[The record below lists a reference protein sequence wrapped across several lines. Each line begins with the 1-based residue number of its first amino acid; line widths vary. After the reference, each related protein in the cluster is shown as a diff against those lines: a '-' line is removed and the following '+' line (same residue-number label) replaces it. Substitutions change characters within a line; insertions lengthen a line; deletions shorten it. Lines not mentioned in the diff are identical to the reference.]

1 MSRKGG
7 DIGLGTP
14 HPDFGLGVALFPG
27 PPGPPGFA
35 LAGRTKASVAT

>member
-27 PPGPPGFA
+27 PPGFA